1 MLVGMVNLGIKPL
14 IIYWRKLR
22 IMPTK
27 AKNEDQ
33 QLETRA
39 QSIPTSTV
47 YSQPWWHG
55 VGNSAMSSVVENIN
69 GSLATGAIQSQAHGD
84 GVNKETHTTIAHQS
98 GLNGNNGQEQQHIKH
113 VPSSTP
119 QAMGE
124 HLEPNSQMEL
134 VGHSIVLTSYPYPDP
149 HYGGLMTYG
158 AQVHPHLL
166 GIHQT
171 RMPLP
176 LEMEEEPVYVNAKQY
191 HGILRRRQSR
201 AKAEL
206 EKKAIKARKPYL
218 HESRHQH
225 AMRRARGCGGRF
237 LNTKKLNNNLTNPTS
252 EKEAKSGSAVLTQS
266 ANSSGSEQLNNC
278 DGNSNQQEEMATV
291 QETHKA
297 HTFLNGNSNG
307 HGLFSIYRSESTKS
321 EERGDCFNQERG
333 SVLIN
338 RAPYGATAIK

>member
-1 MLVGMVNLGIKPL
+1 M
-14 IIYWRKLR
+14 R
-22 IMPTK
+22 IMPTES
-27 AKNEDQ
+27 KNEDR
-33 QLETRA
+33 QLETGA
-39 QSIPTSTV
+39 QSIPASTV
-47 YSQPWWHG
+47 YSQPWWRG
-55 VGNSAMSSVVENIN
+55 VGNSAMSSLVEHIN
-69 GSLATGAIQSQAHGD
+69 GAVSSRASQSQANGD
-84 GVNKETHTTIAHQS
+84 GVNSETHTTIAPKS
-98 GLNGNNGQEQQHIKH
+98 GLNGNNGLEQQHIEH

-134 VGHSIVLTSYPYPDP
+134 VGHSIVLTPYPYPDP

-206 EKKAIKARKPYL
+206 EKKVIKVRKPYL

-237 LNTKKLNNNLTNPTS
+237 LNTKELNNNLTYPTL
-252 EKEAKSGSAVLTQS
+252 EKEPKSGATVSTQS
-266 ANSSGSEQLNNC
+266 ANSSGSEHLPTNC
-278 DGNSNQQEEMATV
+278 DGNSNQQEEKEPVVRDM
-291 QETHKA
+291 HKA
-297 HTFLNGNSNG
+297 HTFSNGNSNG
-307 HGLFSIYRSESTKS
+307 HGLLSMYR
-321 EERGDCFNQERG
+321 
-333 SVLIN
+333 
-338 RAPYGATAIK
+338 AIK